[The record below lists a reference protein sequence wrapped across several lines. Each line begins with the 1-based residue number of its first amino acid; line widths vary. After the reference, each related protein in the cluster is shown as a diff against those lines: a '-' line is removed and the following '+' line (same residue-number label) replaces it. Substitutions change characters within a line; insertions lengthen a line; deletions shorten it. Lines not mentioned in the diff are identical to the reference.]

1 MSSCIVDEM
10 FKLIVTPTFAF
21 GAKRWISTLVKQYD
35 RNACIYQQLHQFP
48 EPKDDTGKPPTL
60 PPQSYDI
67 SRSFYPQKYKGF
79 ELGHKD

>member
-48 EPKDDTGKPPTL
+48 EPKDDTGKPSSHPT
-60 PPQSYDI
+60 P
-67 SRSFYPQKYKGF
+67 RSFFPKNLRSF
-79 ELGHKD
+79 RLGHKN